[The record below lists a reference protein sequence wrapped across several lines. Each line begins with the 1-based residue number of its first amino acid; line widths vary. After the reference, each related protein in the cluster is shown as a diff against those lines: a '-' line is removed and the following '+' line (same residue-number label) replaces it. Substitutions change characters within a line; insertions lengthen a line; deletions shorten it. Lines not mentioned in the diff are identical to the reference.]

1 MSVAVPLTDRRKL
14 ARDIGSTVGVRF
26 AALPISIVASIVLA
40 RSLQPAGKGT
50 YTTVMTI
57 GELAVVLGSFGI
69 STAAVYYL
77 ARARAQGVVG
87 LRRAVLGVS
96 LVIGGALSVT
106 ILAAAALFTALG
118 LPQSAR
124 WALIALSPF
133 GIVAL
138 TRAGLESF
146 FRAEHLVHAING
158 VALVVSAA
166 FLGALV
172 VASIHGGLDSATA
185 VAFRVGTGALGIVLL
200 VGLARRRGMR
210 LGMPR
215 LDRAA
220 TRTLLAYGLPYAAYS
235 IVQNLSHRA
244 DYLLVQAFDGSAA
257 VGTYSV
263 AVAQG
268 ELLWII
274 PTAVGFVLFPRV
286 AARANVADARN
297 VAETAALVRWTIVVT
312 ALGAVVLAAV
322 ARPVTSLMYGPA
334 FLGAVAPLRVL
345 LIGIVPAALVLVLS
359 AYVLGVSRLRTL
371 VVLTAAGF
379 LCNIAANLSLIPR
392 FGMTGAA
399 AASALSYSLVAIGC
413 VLVVRPTFTAV
424 GTSLLPRPSL
434 LIDDVARLVAS
445 RRDLDGRS
453 E

>member
-1 MSVAVPLTDRRKL
+1 
-14 ARDIGSTVGVRF
+14 
-26 AALPISIVASIVLA
+26 
-40 RSLQPAGKGT
+40 
-50 YTTVMTI
+50 
-57 GELAVVLGSFGI
+57 VLG
-69 STAAVYYL
+69 A
-77 ARARAQGVVG
+77 
-87 LRRAVLGVS
+87 S

-106 ILAAAALFTALG
+106 IVVAAALATVLD

-133 GIVAL
+133 GAVAL
-138 TRAGLESF
+138 ARAGLESF

-172 VASIHGGLDSATA
+172 AASIYGGLNSATA
-185 VAFRVGTGALGIVLL
+185 VALRVGAGAVGVALL
-200 VGLARRRGMR
+200 VRLARRRGMR

-215 LDRAA
+215 LDRSA
-220 TRTLLAYGLPYAAYS
+220 TRMLLAYGLPYAAYS

-244 DYLLVQAFDGSAA
+244 DYLLVQAFDGSSA
-257 VGTYSV
+257 VGVYSI

-286 AARANVADARN
+286 AARSGVSDARN

-322 ARPVTSLMYGPA
+322 ARPLTTLVYGPA
-334 FLGAVAPLRVL
+334 FDGAVAPLRVL
-345 LIGIVPAALVLVLS
+345 LVGIVASALVLVLS
-359 AYVLGVSRLRTL
+359 AYVLGVGRLRTL
-371 VVLTAAGF
+371 VALTAAGA
-379 LCNIAANLSLIPR
+379 LCNIAANLVLIPR
-392 FGMTGAA
+392 FGITGAA
-399 AASALSYSLVAIGC
+399 AASALSYSLVAFGC
-413 VLVVRPTFTAV
+413 ALVVRPTFADA

-434 LIDDVARLVAS
+434 LLDDVARVVA
-445 RRDLDGRS
+445 RRRNLDGRS
-453 E
+453 A